1 MWQPSHTL
9 QNTDSTAPK
18 METVEKMDF
27 KQEKKKKNQVN
38 FVKSLLYITN
48 IQII

>member
-1 MWQPSHTL
+1 
-9 QNTDSTAPK
+9 
-18 METVEKMDF
+18 METVGKMDF
-27 KQEKKKKNQVN
+27 KQEKKKNQVN